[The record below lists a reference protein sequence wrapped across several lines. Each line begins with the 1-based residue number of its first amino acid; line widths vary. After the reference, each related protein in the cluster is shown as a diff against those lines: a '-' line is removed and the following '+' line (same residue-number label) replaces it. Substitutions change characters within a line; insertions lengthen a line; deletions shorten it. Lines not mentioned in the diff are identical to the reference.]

1 MRVMVVCTTGG
12 SGRRQFGGAEHFL
25 IDMLPALVASGV
37 DIVACTPDD
46 EVGAALRES
55 GVPWRNLSARS
66 RIDLQY
72 VRDIRQVIGEVRPDV
87 VCSHLL
93 SAAMHCRAAL
103 RAGRDRT
110 PLVVTLHNSLWQY
123 RDAAPTLRA
132 KALVQANITLDLVM
146 RRVRPHTTV
155 AVSEYEAGELR
166 ERGRVKDIRVIANPL
181 PPTWPA
187 PSPARPRA
195 ASEPPTIGFMG
206 RLEREKGADLLG
218 DVARAMPDAQFK
230 IAGSGSVAIPAL
242 PNVDLLGQ
250 VDPAKFLPTLDCLL
264 VPSSVESF
272 GKSAQEALSLGVPV
286 VHSGVGGLA
295 EVTRRAAGVLA
306 FTAEAR
312 PDAIVTAVHSAVFP
326 GASGADRLAIA
337 RWYQEEFAFGRAV
350 ERWRGLYGSV
360 AHGAR

>member
-25 IDMLPALVASGV
+25 IDMLPALIAGGV
-37 DIVACTPDD
+37 EVMACTPDD
-46 EVGAALRES
+46 EVGAALREA
-55 GVPWRNLSARS
+55 GVPWRDLGARS

-72 VRDIRQVIGEVRPDV
+72 VRDIRQSMRDFRPDV

-103 RAGRDRT
+103 SVGRTAT

-123 RDAAPTLRA
+123 RDTAPTFKA
-132 KALVQANITLDLVM
+132 KAAVQANITLDLTM

-155 AVSEYEAGELR
+155 AVSEYEASELR
-166 ERGRVKDIRVIANPL
+166 DRGRVKDIRVIPNPL

-187 PSPARPRA
+187 PQPGTAGSGPL
-195 ASEPPTIGFMG
+195 TVGFMG
-206 RLEREKGADLLG
+206 RLEREKGAGVLADL
-218 DVARAMPDAQFK
+218 ARELPDAQFK
-230 IAGSGSVAIPAL
+230 IAGSGSIAIPPL

-250 VDPAKFLPTLDCLL
+250 VDPAKFLPTLDCLV

-295 EVTRRAAGVLA
+295 EVTRRADGVLA
-306 FTAEAR
+306 FTTEVR
-312 PDAIVTAVHSAVFP
+312 PDAIAAAVRRATSP
-326 GASGADRLAIA
+326 GAPAAERLAIG
-337 RWYQEEFAFGRAV
+337 RWYQQEFAFSRAV
-350 ERWRGLYGSV
+350 ERWTDLYRSV
-360 AHGAR
+360 SHVPR